1 MSELRVRQAARAVV
15 LDDADRVLLVRL
27 EFPHWIGWAM
37 PGGGIAEG
45 ETDEEAIRRELA
57 EEIGLDELEL
67 GPLVWTRT
75 HQLEFGDWDG
85 QVERYY
91 LIRTPAFDPVPGLT
105 WAQLNAEFLTA
116 IRWWTRGELEAAG
129 AEFAPRGL
137 PALVRDLVQN
147 GPPAEP
153 IDAGV

>member
-1 MSELRVRQAARAVV
+1 MSELRLRQAARAVV

-37 PGGGIAEG
+37 PGGGIADG

-57 EEIGLDELEL
+57 EEIGLDEFEL

-75 HQLEFGDWDG
+75 HQLETGDWDG
-85 QVERYY
+85 QVARYY
-91 LIRTPAFDPVPGLT
+91 VVRTPAFDPAPGLT

-116 IRWWTRGELEAAG
+116 IRWWTGGELEAART
-129 AEFAPRGL
+129 EFAPRCL
-137 PALVRDLVQN
+137 PGLVRELILH
-147 GPPAEP
+147 GAPAEP